1 MSGLDTIGASP
12 SSPPNAEG
20 PPPLKDQTLNSLADI
35 ANVAQFVSFDPGL
48 SQRHCR
54 IRGFSPAHRFE
65 SLESAVSALIHA
77 GADGSANVRS
87 FGAEQSKSRRF
98 IYGLRST
105 HEVIDVVRTLA
116 AEGLYTIIN
125 ETIDV
130 ADGGV
135 SGVVLGDTLEFA
147 PGDTPRCVE
156 KPGSCS
162 LPREVGVALLQK
174 VYGFKPALHFEA
186 GLRVEFSIHP
196 LRRGVRNEHTIIWEV
211 ENVGSHYLQPGIEWP
226 NLFSR
231 FIGDKAFGLLLAD
244 TLGLPVPVTTVIARA
259 VAPFSFGRPTG
270 TGETWIRTCPVEQ
283 VPGKFTTQRGW
294 RDPFTLLT
302 EEDPSG
308 TVLSSVLAQEGV
320 DPQYSGALIA
330 TANREPI
337 IEGIR
342 GRGDEFMSGRVGPQ
356 PLPQR
361 VIEAVTALYQL
372 ASSHLGAVRFEWV
385 YDGTQPWIVQLHRG
399 AVATTGRTI
408 FPGEA
413 DHYHRFDV
421 PSGIE
426 ALRTLISRVEGT
438 GDGIVV
444 VGEVG
449 VTSHLGD
456 LLRRAKIPS
465 RIEPQPDL

>member
-1 MSGLDTIGASP
+1 MSRLDTIDAKSVASQQ
-12 SSPPNAEG
+12 AEG
-20 PPPLKDQTLNSLADI
+20 PLPSKDHTLDRLADI
-35 ANVAQFVSFDPGL
+35 ANVAQFVSFSPDL

-54 IRGFSPAHRFE
+54 IRGVNPGHRFE
-65 SLESAVSALIHA
+65 SVRSAIEVLVDAA
-77 GADGSANVRS
+77 TDRSANVRS
-87 FGAEQSKSRRF
+87 FTAEEPKSRRF
-98 IYGLRST
+98 IYGLRSI
-105 HEVIDVVRTLA
+105 HEIVEMVTSLA
-116 AEGLYTIIN
+116 GQGLYTIVN
-125 ETIDV
+125 ETIGV

-135 SGVVLGDTLEFA
+135 SGVLLGDTLEFA

-156 KPGSCS
+156 KPGTCS
-162 LPREVGVALLQK
+162 LPRDVGVRLLHK
-174 VYGFKPALHFEA
+174 VYGFKPALGFDDP
-186 GLRVEFSIHP
+186 LRVEFSIHP

-211 ENVGSHYLQPGIEWP
+211 ENVGAHDLRPRVEWP

-244 TLGLPVPVTTVIARA
+244 TLGLPVPATAVIARA
-259 VAPFSFGRPTG
+259 VAPFNFGRPAG

-294 RDPFTLLT
+294 RDPFKLLT

-308 TVLSSVLAQEGV
+308 AVLSSVLAQEGV

-330 TANREPI
+330 TANGDPI
-337 IEGIR
+337 IEGIQ
-342 GRGDEFMSGRVGPQ
+342 GRGDEFMSGRVPPQ
-356 PLPQR
+356 ELPQR
-361 VIEAVTALYQL
+361 AIEAVTALCER
-372 ASSHLGAVRFEWV
+372 ASSHLGPVRFEWV
-385 YDGTQPWIVQLHRG
+385 YDGIQAWIVQLHRG
-399 AVATTGRTI
+399 AVAATGRTI

-421 PSGIE
+421 AAGIDS
-426 ALRTLISRVEGT
+426 LRGLISRVEGT
-438 GDGIVV
+438 GDGIIV